1 MPRTLYAK
9 LALVML
15 ALVTVLGI
23 SYGTFTLYTSKLFM
37 QELNQRFNRD
47 LARQLLVDKGVK
59 EGELIDE
66 TMVAS
71 IFKRYMH
78 INPAI
83 EIYLLDAD
91 GKILAFEAPKMKIK
105 RDHVDLAPLKRMLSG
120 DMSYPIV
127 GDDPRHED
135 RQKVFSVAAFPW
147 EGEARQYLYVVLAG
161 EDYATAQELLRD
173 SYFLQLSMLAVGGT
187 MLFGI
192 LTALFIFNLLTRR
205 LTRLSSVMA
214 QFRKSDFRKEFPY
227 ADGHAVINGDELDQL
242 GATYD
247 EMSQRI
253 IEQMESLEQKDSL
266 RRNLIANVSHDLR
279 TPLAALRG
287 YLETLQLKTGTLP
300 VEQRREYLG
309 IAYKHSE
316 RLSQLVSDLFE
327 LSKLDAHETLPT
339 MELLAIGELVHD
351 VSIKFQLQA
360 DEQGKT
366 LRCDPVEELPF
377 VSADIGMLERV
388 LENLISN
395 AIHHTPAGGQITLTM
410 QTGVQGVEVT
420 ISNTGEGI
428 TEENIPYVF
437 DRFYQ
442 SPENRGGSGSG
453 LGLAIVKRI
462 LELHGSKITVSSQRG
477 LTTFRFTLPFHI
489 IKTT

>member
-9 LALVML
+9 LAIVML

-23 SYGTFTLYTSKLFM
+23 SYGTFTLYTSKLFL

-47 LARQLLVDKGVK
+47 LARQLLVDQEIR
-59 EGELIDE
+59 EGEQIDQS
-66 TMVAS
+66 MVAN

-91 GKILAFEAPKMKIK
+91 GKILAFEAPEMRIK
-105 RDHVDLAPLKRMLSG
+105 RDHVDLTPIKQLLSG
-120 DMSYPIV
+120 DMGYPIV
-127 GDDPRHED
+127 GDDPRHES
-135 RQKVFSVAAFPW
+135 RQKVFSVATYPW
-147 EGEARQYLYVVLAG
+147 KGDVEQYLYVVLAG
-161 EDYATAQELLRD
+161 EDYASAQELLSD
-173 SYFLQLSMLAVGGT
+173 SYFLQLSLLAVGGT
-187 MLFGI
+187 MLFG
-192 LTALFIFNLLTRR
+192 LLATLFIFNLLTRR
-205 LTRLSSVMA
+205 LTHLSSVMEA
-214 QFRKSDFRKEFPY
+214 FRKSDFKEKHPY
-227 ADGHAVINGDELDQL
+227 TIEGENLNGDELDRL

-287 YLETLQLKTGTLP
+287 YLETLNLKTNTLP
-300 VEQRREYLG
+300 VEQRKEYLD

-316 RLSQLVSDLFE
+316 RLSQLISDLFE

-351 VSIKFQLQA
+351 VSQQFSLNA
-360 DEQGKT
+360 SEQGIT
-366 LRCDPVEELPF
+366 LHCDPVEGLPF
-377 VSADIGMLERV
+377 VLADIGMLERV

-395 AIHHTPAGGQITLTM
+395 AIHHTPKGGHITLGM
-410 QTGVQGVEVT
+410 NSLDQGVEIA
-420 ISNTGEGI
+420 ISNSGQGI
-428 TEENIPYVF
+428 NEENIPFVF

-442 SPENRGGSGSG
+442 SPENRGGTGSG

-462 LELHGSKITVSSQRG
+462 LELHDSDISVRSSADG
-477 LTTFRFTLPFHI
+477 ETTFRFTLPFH
-489 IKTT
+489 KD

>member
-47 LARQLLVDKGVK
+47 LARQLLVDQEILDGKM
-59 EGELIDE
+59 IDQS
-66 TMVAS
+66 MIS
-71 IFKRYMH
+71 NIFKRYMH

-83 EIYLLDAD
+83 EIYLLDAA
-91 GKILAFEAPKMKIK
+91 GKILAFEAPEMRIK
-105 RDHVDLAPLKRMLSG
+105 RHHVDLAPLKRMLSG

-135 RQKVFSVAAFPW
+135 RQKVFSVATYPW
-147 EGEARQYLYVVLAG
+147 EGEAQQYLYVVLAG
-161 EDYATAQELLRD
+161 EDYATAQELLSD

-187 MLFGI
+187 LLFGL
-192 LTALFIFNLLTRR
+192 LTTLFIFNLLTHR
-205 LTRLSSVMA
+205 LTRLSQVMA
-214 QFRKSDFRKEFPY
+214 AFRKSDFREEHPY
-227 ADGHAVINGDELDQL
+227 TLEGEVINGDELDRL

-253 IEQMESLEQKDSL
+253 IEQMESLEKKDSL

-287 YLETLQLKTGTLP
+287 YLETLQIKTDTLP
-300 VEQRREYLG
+300 VAQRKEYLD

-316 RLSQLVSDLFE
+316 RLSQLISDLFE
-327 LSKLDAHETLPT
+327 LSKLDARETLPT

-351 VSIKFQLQA
+351 VSQQFQLNA
-360 DEQGKT
+360 SEQGIS
-366 LRCDPVEELPF
+366 LRCDPVEGLPF
-377 VSADIGMLERV
+377 ISADIGMLERV

-395 AIHHTPAGGQITLTM
+395 AIHHTPKDGQITLAMKTLNK
-410 QTGVQGVEVT
+410 GVEIT
-420 ISNTGEGI
+420 ISNSGEKI
-428 TEENIPYVF
+428 SIENIPYVF
-437 DRFYQ
+437 ERFYQ
-442 SPENRGGSGSG
+442 SPENRGGSGNG

-462 LELHGSKITVSSQRG
+462 LELHNSDISVSSSAG
-477 LTTFRFTLPFHI
+477 GDTTFRFTLPFHT
-489 IKTT
+489 KN